1 MAQFD
6 VYANSNPK
14 TKGSVPYLL
23 DAQSDLLNSLATR
36 VVIPLVVAT
45 NVRQPITRLN
55 PTFEIKGT
63 EVLMSTPELA
73 GVPTSTLGPFV
84 ESLKEHRADIINAL
98 DVLFTGV

>member
-6 VYANSNPK
+6 VYANTNSK

-23 DAQSDLLNSLATR
+23 DVQSELLDSLATR
-36 VVIPLVVAT
+36 VVVPLVVTTKA
-45 NVRQPITRLN
+45 RQPITRLN
-55 PTFEIKGT
+55 PTFEIEGT

-73 GVPTSTLGPFV
+73 GVPNSTLGPLV
-84 ESLKEHRADIINAL
+84 VSLKEHRADIVNAL